1 MAVATPPWNGPLYPC
16 RRASLGD
23 ERGLAQAEP
32 RNSMSGCLPRA
43 RVTCALKSR
52 SPVWKV
58 IESTSSTFACFKVP
72 GITPS
77 PSAFEMA
84 SALL

>member
-1 MAVATPPWNGPLYPC
+1 MSA
-16 RRASLGD
+16 ASR
-23 ERGLAQAEP
+23 EPEP
-32 RNSMSGCLPRA
+32 RKRRSGCLARA

-58 IESTSSTFACFKVP
+58 IESRSSMFACLKVG

-77 PSAFEMA
+77 PSAFEIA